1 MRSWFLRARVVFVAL
16 LAVLTACSS
25 SQPSSSNLVRA
36 ANADP
41 ATSPAVAASAKLP
54 AEDITSSGPIVVE
67 NQLDVAA
74 EREGVVAEILADTD
88 KFVHRGDLLAKLD
101 DRQLTADRDAAD
113 AKLRSIE
120 ANVKNWIAEV
130 KVLEADLE
138 RSEKMWAAQ
147 IITKEQ
153 LEHDRFKVEAD
164 RYELER
170 ERQTV
175 VNQQEVIHSLNLELE
190 KTRILAPFDGVVARR
205 YVRAG
210 QRVAGGERLFWVTAI
225 APLRV
230 KFTLPE
236 QFLGRVERGQIVNVT
251 SPDSPDSRH
260 TAKVIQIS
268 PVVDPSS
275 GTIEVLAEIVGP
287 GGNLRPGMTTNIR
300 IPQAGAAAQSRI
312 AQ

>member
-1 MRSWFLRARVVFVAL
+1 MGRQLSMRSRLVFAVL
-16 LAVLTACSS
+16 LAASVLSSCHDSNPAVSS
-25 SQPSSSNLVRA
+25 SASLA
-36 ANADP
+36 AKAQ
-41 ATSPAVAASAKLP
+41 AASPSADAGAAKQS
-54 AEDITSSGPIVVE
+54 AEDVTSSGPIVVE

-74 EREGVVAEILADTD
+74 EREGVVAQILADTG
-88 KFVHRGDLLAKLD
+88 KFVHKGDLLATLD
-101 DRQLTADRDAAD
+101 DRQLAADRDAAD
-113 AKLRSIE
+113 AKLRSID
-120 ANVKNWIAEV
+120 ANVKNWMAEI
-130 KVLEADLE
+130 KVLEADLA
-138 RSEKMWAAQ
+138 RSEKMWDAQ
-147 IITKEQ
+147 IITREQ

-170 ERQTV
+170 ERENA
-175 VNQQEVIHSLNLELE
+175 VNQQDVIRSLNLELE

-205 YVRAG
+205 YIRAG
-210 QRVAGGERLFWVTAI
+210 QRVGSGDRLFWVTAI

-236 QFLGRVERGQIVNVT
+236 QLLGRVARGQAIDVV

-287 GGNLRPGMTTNIR
+287 SGNLRPGMSANIR
-300 IPQAGAAAQSRI
+300 IPRSQ
-312 AQ
+312 

>member
-1 MRSWFLRARVVFVAL
+1 MSMHSRLAF
-16 LAVLTACSS
+16 AVLLVASLLSS
-25 SQPSSSNLVRA
+25 CHVSNPAASSGPSLA
-36 ANADP
+36 AKVQA
-41 ATSPAVAASAKLP
+41 ASPSAEAVAAKPP

-74 EREGVVAEILADTD
+74 QREGVVAEINADTG
-88 KFVHRGDLLAKLD
+88 KFVQKGDLLARLD
-101 DRQLTADRDAAD
+101 DRQLTADRDAAA
-113 AKLRSIE
+113 AKLLSID
-120 ANVKNWIAEV
+120 ANVKNWMAEI

-138 RSEKMWAAQ
+138 RSEKMWDAQ

-170 ERQTV
+170 ERETA
-175 VNQQEVIHSLNLELE
+175 VNQQDVIRSLNLELE
-190 KTRILAPFDGVVARR
+190 KTRILAPFGGVVARR
-205 YVRAG
+205 YVRVG
-210 QRVAGGERLFWVTAI
+210 QRVASGDRLFWVTAI

-236 QFLGRVERGQIVNVT
+236 NLLGEVARGQVISVV

-275 GTIEVLAEIVGP
+275 GTIEILAEIVGP
-287 GGNLRPGMTTNIR
+287 AGDLRPGMTANIR
-300 IPQAGAAAQSRI
+300 IPRSQ
-312 AQ
+312 

>member
-1 MRSWFLRARVVFVAL
+1 MRCRFILVL
-16 LAVLTACSS
+16 LAAAVLAGCRDSQTSASS
-25 SQPSSSNLVRA
+25 KLVPA
-36 ANADP
+36 AHAAAPDLP
-41 ATSPAVAASAKLP
+41 AAVAVASVP
-54 AEDITSSGPIVVE
+54 PEDITSSGPIVVE
-67 NQLDVAA
+67 NQLDVSSQ
-74 EREGVVAEILADTD
+74 REGVVTQIFADTD
-88 KFVHRGDLLAKLD
+88 KFVRKGALLATLD
-101 DRQLTADRDAAD
+101 DRQLTADRDAAE
-113 AKLRSIE
+113 AKLRAID

-130 KVLEADLE
+130 KVLESDLE

-153 LEHDRFKVEAD
+153 LDHDRFKVEAD

-170 ERQTV
+170 ERQTA
-175 VNQQEVIHSLNLELE
+175 VNQQEIIHSLNLELD

-210 QRVAGGERLFWVTAI
+210 QRVGTGDRLFWVTATS
-225 APLRV
+225 PLRV

-236 QFLGRVERGQIVNVT
+236 QFIGRISHGQMINVI

-275 GTIEVLAEIVGP
+275 GTIEVLAEILGP
-287 GGNLRPGMTTNIR
+287 VGNLRPGMTANVR
-300 IPQAGAAAQSRI
+300 IPQSASR
-312 AQ
+312 

>member
-1 MRSWFLRARVVFVAL
+1 MRSKLVFATL
-16 LAVLTACSS
+16 LAASFLSGCHDSNPAASS
-25 SQPSSSNLVRA
+25 SASLAAKAPA
-36 ANADP
+36 ANPSAD
-41 ATSPAVAASAKLP
+41 TGAAKP
-54 AEDITSSGPIVVE
+54 PTEDITSSGPIVVE

-74 EREGVVAEILADTD
+74 QREGVVAEIQADTG
-88 KFVHRGDLLAKLD
+88 KLVHKRDLLARLD
-101 DRQLTADRDAAD
+101 DRQLTADRDAAE
-113 AKLRSIE
+113 AKLRSID
-120 ANVKNWIAEV
+120 ANVKNWMAEI
-130 KVLEADLE
+130 KVLEADLA
-138 RSEKMWAAQ
+138 RSEKMWDAQ

-170 ERQTV
+170 ERENA
-175 VNQQEVIHSLNLELE
+175 VNQQDVIRSLNLELE

-205 YVRAG
+205 YVRVG
-210 QRVAGGERLFWVTAI
+210 QRVGNGDRLFWVTAI

-236 QFLGRVERGQIVNVT
+236 RLLGQVARGQVISVV

-287 GGNLRPGMTTNIR
+287 AGSLRPGMTANIR
-300 IPQAGAAAQSRI
+300 IPRLQ
-312 AQ
+312 

>member
-1 MRSWFLRARVVFVAL
+1 M
-16 LAVLTACSS
+16 
-25 SQPSSSNLVRA
+25 
-36 ANADP
+36 
-41 ATSPAVAASAKLP
+41 
-54 AEDITSSGPIVVE
+54 E

-74 EREGVVAEILADTD
+74 QREGVVAEIQADTG
-88 KFVHRGDLLAKLD
+88 KLVHKRDLLARLD
-101 DRQLTADRDAAD
+101 DRQLTADRDAAE
-113 AKLRSIE
+113 AKLRSID
-120 ANVKNWIAEV
+120 ANVKNWMAEI
-130 KVLEADLE
+130 KVLEADLA
-138 RSEKMWAAQ
+138 RSEKMWDAQ

-170 ERQTV
+170 ERENA
-175 VNQQEVIHSLNLELE
+175 VNQQDVIRSLNLELE

-205 YVRAG
+205 YVRVG
-210 QRVAGGERLFWVTAI
+210 QRVGNGDRLFWVTAI

-236 QFLGRVERGQIVNVT
+236 RLLGQVARGQVISVV

-287 GGNLRPGMTTNIR
+287 AGSLRPGMTANIR
-300 IPQAGAAAQSRI
+300 IPRSQ
-312 AQ
+312 

>member
-1 MRSWFLRARVVFVAL
+1 MMDDILMRYRLVFVAL
-16 LAVLTACSS
+16 LAATALSCSEAR
-25 SQPSSSNLVRA
+25 PSGSSNYPVATAQA
-36 ANADP
+36 AK
-41 ATSPAVAASAKLP
+41 ASAVMAAQDP

-74 EREGVVAEILADTD
+74 QREGVVEQILADTG
-88 KFVHRGDLLAKLD
+88 KSVRKGDLLAKLD
-101 DRQLTADRDAAD
+101 DRQLVADRDAAE
-113 AKLRSIE
+113 AKLRSID
-120 ANVKNWIAEV
+120 ASVKNWEAEI
-130 KVLEADLE
+130 KVLEADRD

-153 LEHDRFKVEAD
+153 LDHDRFKVEAD

-170 ERQTV
+170 EQQTAI
-175 VNQQEVIHSLNLELE
+175 NQQDVVRSLNLEVE
-190 KTRILAPFDGVVARR
+190 KTGIVAPFAGIVARR

-210 QRVAGGERLFWVTAI
+210 QRVATGDRLFWVTAT

-236 QFLGRVERGQIVNVT
+236 HFVGLVTRGQTIDVV
-251 SPDSPDSRH
+251 SPDAPDSRH

-287 GGNLRPGMTTNIR
+287 GGNLRPGMTANIR
-300 IPQAGAAAQSRI
+300 IPQPR
-312 AQ
+312 

>member
-1 MRSWFLRARVVFVAL
+1 MPSRLVFAVL
-16 LAVLTACSS
+16 LAASFLSSCHDSQPAVSS
-25 SQPSSSNLVRA
+25 SVSLAAKAQAATPSS
-36 ANADP
+36 D
-41 ATSPAVAASAKLP
+41 AVAAKP
-54 AEDITSSGPIVVE
+54 QVEDITCSGPIVVE

-74 EREGVVAEILADTD
+74 QREGVVAQILADTG
-88 KFVHRGDLLAKLD
+88 KFVHEGDLLATLD
-101 DRQLTADRDAAD
+101 DRQLAADRDAAE
-113 AKLRSIE
+113 AKLRSID
-120 ANVKNWIAEV
+120 ANVKNWMAEI

-138 RSEKMWAAQ
+138 RSEKMWDAQ

-153 LEHDRFKVEAD
+153 LDHDRFKVEAD

-170 ERQTV
+170 ERENA
-175 VNQQEVIHSLNLELE
+175 VNQQDVIRSLNLELE

-205 YVRAG
+205 YIRAG
-210 QRVAGGERLFWVTAI
+210 QRVGSGDRLFWVTAI

-236 QFLGRVERGQIVNVT
+236 QLLGRIARGQAIDVV
-251 SPDSPDSRH
+251 SADSPDSRH

-287 GGNLRPGMTTNIR
+287 SGNLRPGMSANIR
-300 IPQAGAAAQSRI
+300 IPRPQ
-312 AQ
+312 